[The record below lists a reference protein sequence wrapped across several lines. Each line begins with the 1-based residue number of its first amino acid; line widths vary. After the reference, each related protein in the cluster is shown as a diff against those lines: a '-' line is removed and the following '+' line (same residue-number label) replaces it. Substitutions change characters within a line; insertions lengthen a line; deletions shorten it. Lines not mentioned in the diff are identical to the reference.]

1 MSRLARYLRQATRLV
16 GFELV
21 RRPDRAAAA
30 LPAFLERFEIDT
42 VLDVGANVGQ
52 YGSALRAAGYSGRIV
67 SFEPDPEAY
76 RVLAGRAARDPA
88 WEAFCIGLGAEDG
101 VAELNVSEFSVFS
114 SMLKTTEYVESVDG
128 RSRAERTV
136 RVPVT
141 TVDAVWAERV
151 GPGARVLLKIDTQGY
166 EQAVLAGAS
175 RALGQTVGVQ
185 IELSLR
191 GLYAG
196 QPSADE
202 MLRLLGERGFAAY
215 AFVHGFADPD
225 TEELL
230 EADGI
235 FFRRGTTPL
244 RPR

>member
-1 MSRLARYLRQATRLV
+1 MRLA

-21 RRPDRAAAA
+21 RHPDCGSAA
-30 LPAFLERFEIDT
+30 LPAFLERFGIDT

-52 YGSALRAAGYSGRIV
+52 YGSALRARGYRGRIV
-67 SFEPDPEAY
+67 SFEPNPEDY
-76 RVLAGRAARDPA
+76 RLLAERAERDRS
-88 WEAFCIGLGAEDG
+88 WEAAGVGLGAEDG
-101 VAELNVSEFSVFS
+101 FAELNVSGFSVFS
-114 SMLKTTEYVESVDG
+114 SMLKTTEFVETVDR

-151 GPGARVLLKIDTQGY
+151 RPGARVLLKIDTQGY
-166 EQAVLAGAS
+166 ERAVLAGAP
-175 RALGQTVGVQ
+175 RALEQVVGVQ

-196 QPSADE
+196 QPAIDE
-202 MLRLLGERGFAAY
+202 ILGLLRERDFAAY
-215 AFVHGFADPD
+215 AFVPGFVDPG

-230 EADGI
+230 EVDGL
-235 FFRRGTTPL
+235 FFRRGTTP
-244 RPR
+244 RR

>member
-1 MSRLARYLRQATRLV
+1 MSRLARYLRRATRLA

-21 RRPDRAAAA
+21 RRTDRGAAA
-30 LPAFLERFEIDT
+30 LPAFLERFRIDT

-67 SFEPDPEAY
+67 SFEPDPEAC
-76 RVLAGRAARDPA
+76 RLLAERAARDPA
-88 WEAFCIGLGAEDG
+88 WEAVAVGLGAEDG
-101 VAELNVSEFSVFS
+101 TAELNVSAFSVFS
-114 SMLKTTEYVESVDG
+114 SMLKTTEYVEGLDG

-151 GPGARVLLKIDTQGY
+151 RPGARVLLKIDTQGS
-166 EQAVLAGAS
+166 ERAVLAGAS
-175 RALGQTVGVQ
+175 RALEQVVGVQ

-196 QPSADE
+196 QPAIDE
-202 MLRLLGERGFAAY
+202 MLRLLRERGFAAY
-215 AFVHGFADPD
+215 AFVHGFADPR

-235 FFRRGTTPL
+235 FFRRGTTP
-244 RPR
+244 PR